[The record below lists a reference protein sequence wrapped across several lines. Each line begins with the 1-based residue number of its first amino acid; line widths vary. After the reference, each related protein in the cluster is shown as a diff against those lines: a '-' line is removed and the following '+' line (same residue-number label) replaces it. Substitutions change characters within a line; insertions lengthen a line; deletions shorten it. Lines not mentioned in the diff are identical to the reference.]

1 MRSGS
6 WSLEGCQFRYKLRI
20 GVNIE
25 VSESDDATVAFLRQ
39 LKSSSASASH
49 PSLRL
54 ALIRFC
60 IQFDI
65 EADDGVIALRE
76 VRRWET

>member
-1 MRSGS
+1 M
-6 WSLEGCQFRYKLRI
+6 E
-20 GVNIE
+20 VNIE
-25 VSESDDATVAFLRQ
+25 VSESNDATVAFLRQ
-39 LKSSSASASH
+39 LKSSLR
-49 PSLRL
+49 SLRL

-65 EADDGVIALRE
+65 EVDDGVIALRE

>member
-1 MRSGS
+1 M
-6 WSLEGCQFRYKLRI
+6 E
-20 GVNIE
+20 VNIE
-25 VSESDDATVAFLRQ
+25 VSESNDATVAFLRQ
-39 LKSSSASASH
+39 LKSSPGARSLPSLR
-49 PSLRL
+49 SLRL

-65 EADDGVIALRE
+65 EVDDGVIALRE